1 MNAKQIKIWAKL
13 IWINTKTFGWR
24 YFLFNPGYQFLR
36 FIHHLTEKTKKTGN
50 INKEKAA
57 SVRRINGYKMF
68 LDPKKKGIHRELFRY
83 LTREPIAT
91 KIIGEKV
98 DKKDTI
104 LDIGANIGYYVV
116 LESILAGKNGLVY
129 AVEPDEDNFNFLSKN
144 IKINNLKNV
153 QKFNYAFGKEDK
165 ILDLNI
171 YEEGN
176 LNSPIMWKKP
186 LKVLKVKCITVDHFL
201 KNRKKPDLM
210 RMDVEGY
217 EPEILLG
224 AKKSL
229 KDIDKLFLELHF
241 SMVPKVKMIKLLNL
255 LKENGFEV
263 SEAIIEFKPDAHE
276 ENLFGKIIW
285 FFYNQRRKYKR
296 YKNLTIDKI
305 LKSKEILDGYLG
317 AFEIFFEKIK

>member
-1 MNAKQIKIWAKL
+1 
-13 IWINTKTFGWR
+13 
-24 YFLFNPGYQFLR
+24 
-36 FIHHLTEKTKKTGN
+36 
-50 INKEKAA
+50 
-57 SVRRINGYKMF
+57 
-68 LDPKKKGIHRELFRY
+68 
-83 LTREPIAT
+83 
-91 KIIGEKV
+91 
-98 DKKDTI
+98 
-104 LDIGANIGYYVV
+104 
-116 LESILAGKNGLVY
+116 
-129 AVEPDEDNFNFLSKN
+129 
-144 IKINNLKNV
+144 
-153 QKFNYAFGKEDK
+153 
-165 ILDLNI
+165 
-171 YEEGN
+171 
-176 LNSPIMWKKP
+176 
-186 LKVLKVKCITVDHFL
+186 
-201 KNRKKPDLM
+201 M